1 MLALN
6 RKLNKKFFSY
16 QKFVFYVN
24 LSITPERERSGDM
37 EHYIKRTA
45 ESLSSKTRNVQV
57 SNLFEQKDCLSIL
70 IYGAPGSGKSTVTQ
84 KIASSWASREMWDD
98 KFDLVFHLECRQM
111 RKMIQNKDKITFEEL
126 LIKFHSPDLCK
137 QEEKEAFRWC
147 IKHNQERMLIILDGL
162 DELAQWDDVFWDED
176 RKVITSIT
184 EKAEVPVILYN
195 LLDSKLVQ
203 DARRIVTSR
212 PIESID
218 THMFSEVLVAIGFDQ
233 DAIDECSFS
242 VCDYD
247 RNIHKNI
254 MEKLQV
260 NTQLNTFCT
269 IPLNCVLSCAILRQ
283 DLMKDKGGFSEET
296 DINSLSQLSIRI
308 ILYIIHKDKV
318 VKSHFTLSE
327 DQRQSLRQLASLS
340 AESLLGST
348 TKLIFDEQDL
358 NKHGIEDLTDRTVQG
373 FLELYREDGGMC
385 LDADESVTASFL
397 HLSIQEFMAAVH
409 ICLTWKDGDVR
420 KIAKVD
426 LKSRRLDNV
435 QLYTA
440 GLLGD
445 SKLGHKFLKALTD
458 GESEKDNVTQTSEFI
473 SIMSTDNETDKR
485 FAIDDVEESA
495 LAHER
500 PFFLSCCINCL
511 LCRRTTV
518 AKVKLSK
525 LTKLQLIRCVHE
537 GRLTS
542 MIDDVADVVLSDMK
556 IHDDFS
562 LPKDISRMQY
572 CLDLSSIE
580 GGLLPYHLSSIGYFI
595 QECHT

>member
-1 MLALN
+1 MLDRN
-6 RKLNKKFFSY
+6 RKFNQRFFCN
-16 QKFVFYVN
+16 QKSVFYVN
-24 LSITPERERSGDM
+24 LSFTKKSYDM
-37 EHYIKRTA
+37 EDYIK
-45 ESLSSKTRNVQV
+45 SLNV
-57 SNLFEQKDCLSIL
+57 STLFKQKDCLSIL

-84 KIASSWASREMWDD
+84 KIASSWAAREMWDD

-111 RKMIQNKDKITFEEL
+111 RPMIQKEEEITFEEL
-126 LIKFHSPDLCK
+126 LMKFHSPDRYGK
-137 QEEKEAFRWC
+137 EEKEAFRWS

-162 DELAQWDDVFWDED
+162 DELARWDDVFNGEG

-195 LLDSKLVQ
+195 LLDSNLLQ

-212 PIESID
+212 PIESIY
-218 THMFSEVLVAIGFDQ
+218 THMFSEVMVALGFDQ
-233 DAIDECSFS
+233 NAIDECSFS

-247 RNIHKNI
+247 RNIHRNV

-260 NTQLNTFCT
+260 NTQLNMLCT

-283 DLMKDKGGFSEET
+283 DLTKDKGGLSEET

-318 VKSHFTLSE
+318 VNNLFKLTK
-327 DQRQSLRQLASLS
+327 DQGQALRQLASLS

-348 TKLIFDEQDL
+348 TKLIFDELDL
-358 NKHGIEDLTDRTVQG
+358 DKHGIKDLTDRTVQG
-373 FLELYREDGGMC
+373 FLELYTEDGGMC
-385 LDADESVTASFL
+385 LDGDQSVTASFL

-409 ICLTWKDGDVR
+409 ICLTWNDGDVR

-426 LKSRRLDNV
+426 PKSRRLDNV

-458 GESEKDNVTQTSEFI
+458 GESEKDYVTQTSQFI
-473 SIMSTDNETDKR
+473 NIMCTDNETDEN
-485 FAIDDVEESA
+485 IDNDADAVDYVSEEEESP

-500 PFFLSCCINCL
+500 P
-511 LCRRTTV
+511 
-518 AKVKLSK
+518 KVKLSK
-525 LTKLQLIRCVHE
+525 LAKLQLIRCVHE

-542 MIDDVADVVLSDMK
+542 MIEDVADVVLSDVVLR
-556 IHDDFS
+556 FW
-562 LPKDISRMQY
+562 LPKDISRMKY

-595 QECHT
+595 QECPQINALK

>member
-6 RKLNKKFFSY
+6 RKLNKKLFRY
-16 QKFVFYVN
+16 QKSVFYVN
-24 LSITPERERSGDM
+24 LSITQKRKRSQDM
-37 EHYIKRTA
+37 EQYIKRTA
-45 ESLSSKTRNVQV
+45 ESLSIKFQNILVPD
-57 SNLFEQKDCLSIL
+57 LFKQQKCLSIL

-84 KIASSWASREMWDD
+84 KIASSWATREMWDD

-111 RKMIQNKDKITFEEL
+111 RKMIQKEEEITFEEL
-126 LIKFHSPDLCK
+126 LMKFHSPDRYG

-162 DELAQWDDVFWDED
+162 DELAQWDDVFWDDD

-184 EKAEVPVILYN
+184 EMAEIPVILYN
-195 LLDSKLVQ
+195 LLDSKLLQ

-218 THMFSEVLVAIGFDQ
+218 THMFSEVMVALGFDQ

-247 RNIHKNI
+247 RNIHKNV

-269 IPLNCVLSCAILRQ
+269 IPLNCVLTCAILRQ
-283 DLMKDKGGFSEET
+283 DLMKDKGGLSEET

-318 VKSHFTLSE
+318 VKNFFKLTK
-327 DQRQSLRQLASLS
+327 DQGQSLHQLASLS

-348 TKLIFDEQDL
+348 TKLIFDEHDL
-358 NKHGIEDLTDRTVQG
+358 NRHGIEDLTDRTVQG
-373 FLELYREDGGMC
+373 FLELYTEDGVMC
-385 LDADESVTASFL
+385 LGGDQAVTASFL

-426 LKSRRLDNV
+426 QKSRRLDNV

-458 GESEKDNVTQTSEFI
+458 GESEKDYVTQTSEFI
-473 SIMSTDNETDKR
+473 NIMCTDNETGDKYDR
-485 FAIDDVEESA
+485 TSGGTVEYVSEEEESSINHA
-495 LAHER
+495 R
-500 PFFLSCCINCL
+500 P
-511 LCRRTTV
+511 
-518 AKVKLSK
+518 KVKLSK
-525 LTKLQLIRCVHE
+525 LAKLQLIRCVHE

-556 IHDDFS
+556 ISDTFS
-562 LPKDISRMQY
+562 LSKDISRMKY
-572 CLDLSSIE
+572 YLDLSSIE

-595 QECHT
+595 QECPQINALK